1 MTHYYLYWTDDFIQP
16 GPGGRWWWVL
26 WNLPPLSWNFIRR
39 WIRADI
45 LKYWGRLIS
54 HIEVKSN
61 IWILNYVTCQMRH
74 RRESF
79 IANVTLY
86 TPTPGLYWRDK
97 HSLPNHVF
105 FISHYSYHIIAIL
118 FLLIR
123 IDRIRAH
130 ERFQTENKYLNIHK
144 HISFSLLY
152 YVKIVIVNT
161 YFEILVWGI
170 YRVDQNKVILVDVD
184 MAITPLK
191 STRKG
196 KSWCVLENSEVMIKP
211 FKIGRER
218 LRKNNLKLATPL

>member
-1 MTHYYLYWTDDFIQP
+1 MTHYYWTDDFIQP

-45 LKYWGRLIS
+45 LKYWGGLIS

-61 IWILNYVTCQMRH
+61 IWILNYVRCQMRH

-86 TPTPGLYWRDK
+86 TPTPALYWRDK

-130 ERFQTENKYLNIHK
+130 ERFQSENKFLNIHNR
-144 HISFSLLY
+144 IPFSL
-152 YVKIVIVNT
+152 
-161 YFEILVWGI
+161 FS
-170 YRVDQNKVILVDVD
+170 
-184 MAITPLK
+184 IT
-191 STRKG
+191 T
-196 KSWCVLENSEVMIKP
+196 
-211 FKIGRER
+211 
-218 LRKNNLKLATPL
+218 T

>member
-1 MTHYYLYWTDDFIQP
+1 MILYSLVLEEDD
-16 GPGGRWWWVL
+16 GGSYEICLHSREISSGDEFVQIY
-26 WNLPPLSWNFIRR
+26 WNIEVAWSH
-39 WIRADI
+39 
-45 LKYWGRLIS
+45 IS
-54 HIEVKSN
+54 RIEVKSN
-61 IWILNYVTCQMRH
+61 IWILNYVRCQMRH

-86 TPTPGLYWRDK
+86 TPTPALYWRDK

-105 FISHYSYHIIAIL
+105 FISHYSYQIIAIL
-118 FLLIR
+118 FILIR

-130 ERFQTENKYLNIHK
+130 ERFQSENKYLNIHK

-170 YRVDQNKVILVDVD
+170 YRVDQKKVILVDVD

-191 STRKG
+191 STRKEKVG
-196 KSWCVLENSEVMIKP
+196 VFW
-211 FKIGRER
+211 KIQKKWSS
-218 LRKNNLKLATPL
+218 LSKLVEKG